1 MTGNYDF
8 MKTFTMIFLGCVVLL
23 LVGCG
28 ISTTTPN
35 VITHPHAELQTEIDS
50 VLQDALFTSA
60 HIGIKVVAVKTG
72 EVLYAKNVHKLHHP
86 ASTMK
91 LITAAAALAKLGP
104 DFRFKTT
111 LYADAIVDGHVTGNV
126 YLKGKADPILQ
137 EGALREMVNA
147 LREAGVHSV
156 SGGIVVDETYLDSVR
171 EGPGWMWDDKPLGL
185 SALAIRGGAVEDRAL
200 ACGTV
205 LKEMLQREGIVVNG
219 EVSDGTVPLDAVVIA
234 KHLSPP
240 LADILKLMNKPSD
253 NAIAELIFK
262 TLGAEVKGEP
272 GTWQKGRQVIGE
284 FLEEIDA
291 AFRVVDGS
299 GLSRYNLVTAELLVD
314 LLVFVYNDF
323 ELMPDYV
330 ASLPIAGVDGTLKNR
345 MKGVRAERV
354 LRAKTGTLSGVSAL
368 AGYTVT
374 ANGEVLAFSILIS
387 HYAGP
392 AAPARRIQDTIGNCL
407 TRWSRDW

>member
-1 MTGNYDF
+1 
-8 MKTFTMIFLGCVVLL
+8 MKTFTMIFLCCVGLL

-35 VITHPHAELQTEIDS
+35 VITHPHAELQAEIDS

-72 EVLYAKNVHKLHHP
+72 EVLYAKNAHKMHHP

-91 LITAAAALAKLGP
+91 LITAAAALTKLGP

-126 YLKGKADPILQ
+126 YLKGKADPVLQ
-137 EGALREMVNA
+137 EGELAEMVNA
-147 LREAGVHSV
+147 LRDAGVHSV

-185 SALAIRGGAVEDRAL
+185 SALAIRGGAVDDRAL

-234 KHLSPP
+234 THLSPP

-284 FLEEIDA
+284 FLEEIGA

-314 LLVFVYNDF
+314 LLVLVYNNF

-407 TRWSRDW
+407 TRWSRNW

>member
-1 MTGNYDF
+1 
-8 MKTFTMIFLGCVVLL
+8 MKTFTMIFLGCVAML

-35 VITHPHAELQTEIDS
+35 VIPHPHAELQTEIDS

-72 EVLYAKNVHKLHHP
+72 EVLYAKNAHKMHHP

-91 LITAAAALAKLGP
+91 LITAAAALTKLGP

-111 LYADAIVDGHVTGNV
+111 LYADAIVNGHVTGNV
-126 YLKGKADPILQ
+126 YLKGKADPVLQ
-137 EGALREMVNA
+137 EGALSEMVNA
-147 LREAGVHSV
+147 LRDAGVHSV

-185 SALAIRGGAVEDRAL
+185 SALAIRDSAVEDRAL

-219 EVSDGTVPLDAVVIA
+219 EVSDGTVPLGAIVIA
-234 KHLSPP
+234 THLAPP

-284 FLEEIDA
+284 FLEEIGA

-314 LLVFVYNDF
+314 LLVFVYNNF

>member
-1 MTGNYDF
+1 

-35 VITHPHAELQTEIDS
+35 VITHPHAELQAEIDS

-72 EVLYAKNVHKLHHP
+72 EVLYAKNIHKLHHP

-111 LYADAIVDGHVTGNV
+111 FYADAIVNGHVAGNV
-126 YLKGKADPILQ
+126 YLKGKADPVLQ
-137 EGALREMVNA
+137 EGELEEMVNA
-147 LREAGVHSV
+147 LRDAGVHSV

-185 SALAIRGGAVEDRAL
+185 SALSIRGGAVEDRAL

-219 EVSDGTVPLDAVVIA
+219 EVSDGTVPLGAVVIA
-234 KHLSPP
+234 THLSPP

-272 GTWQKGRQVIGE
+272 GTWQKGRQVVGE
-284 FLEEIDA
+284 FLEEIGA

-299 GLSRYNLVTAELLVD
+299 GLSRYNLVTAELLVN
-314 LLVFVYNDF
+314 LLVFVYNNF

>member
-1 MTGNYDF
+1 
-8 MKTFTMIFLGCVVLL
+8 MKTFTMIFLSCVVLL
-23 LVGCG
+23 FVGCG

-35 VITHPHAELQTEIDS
+35 VITHPHAELQAEIDS

-60 HIGIKVVAVKTG
+60 HIGIKAVAVKSG
-72 EVLYAKNVHKLHHP
+72 EVLYAKNAHKLHHP

-104 DFRFKTT
+104 DFRFETT
-111 LYADAIVDGHVTGNV
+111 LYADAIDNGHVKGNV
-126 YLKGKADPILQ
+126 YLKGKANPVLQ
-137 EGALREMVNA
+137 EGGLAEMVNA

-185 SALAIRGGAVEDRAL
+185 SALAIRGGVVEDRAL

-205 LKEMLQREGIVVNG
+205 LKEMLQREGIIVNG
-219 EVSDGTVPLDAVVIA
+219 EVSDGMVPLGAVVIA
-234 KHLSPP
+234 THLSPP

-272 GTWQKGRQVIGE
+272 GTWQKGRQVIGG
-284 FLEEIDA
+284 FLEEIGEV
-291 AFRVVDGS
+291 FRVVDGS
-299 GLSRYNLVTAELLVD
+299 GLSRYNLVTTELLVD
-314 LLVFVYNDF
+314 LLVFVYNNF

-330 ASLPIAGVDGTLKNR
+330 ASLPIAGVDGTLRNR
-345 MKGVRAERV
+345 MKGMHAEKL

-407 TRWSRDW
+407 TRWSLDW

>member
-1 MTGNYDF
+1 
-8 MKTFTMIFLGCVVLL
+8 MKTFTMIFLSCVVLL
-23 LVGCG
+23 FVGCG

-35 VITHPHAELQTEIDS
+35 VITHPHAELQAEIDS

-60 HIGIKVVAVKTG
+60 HIGIKAVAVKSG

-91 LITAAAALAKLGP
+91 LITAAAALTKLGP
-104 DFRFKTT
+104 DFRFETT
-111 LYADAIVDGHVTGNV
+111 LYADAIVNGRVAGNV
-126 YLKGKADPILQ
+126 YLKGKADPVLQ
-137 EGALREMVNA
+137 EGELREMVNA
-147 LREAGVHSV
+147 LRDAGVHSV
-156 SGGIVVDETYLDSVR
+156 FGDIVVDETYLDSVR

-205 LKEMLQREGIVVNG
+205 LKEMLQRAGIVVNG

-234 KHLSPP
+234 THLSPP

-262 TLGAEVKGEP
+262 TLGAEVMGEP

-284 FLEEIDA
+284 FLAEIGA

-299 GLSRYNLVTAELLVD
+299 GLSRYNLVTTELLVD

-330 ASLPIAGVDGTLKNR
+330 ASLPIAGVDGTLRNR
-345 MKGVRAERV
+345 MKGMHAEKV

-407 TRWSRDW
+407 TRWSLDW

>member
-1 MTGNYDF
+1 M
-8 MKTFTMIFLGCVVLL
+8 LL
-23 LVGCG
+23 FVGCG

-35 VITHPHAELQTEIDS
+35 VITHPHAELQAEIDS

-72 EVLYAKNVHKLHHP
+72 EVLYAKNAHKLHHP

-111 LYADAIVDGHVTGNV
+111 LYADAIVNGHVTGNV
-126 YLKGKADPILQ
+126 YLKGKADPVFQ
-137 EGALREMVNA
+137 EGELAEMVNA
-147 LREAGVHSV
+147 LRDAGVHSV
-156 SGGIVVDETYLDSVR
+156 FGGIVVDETYLDSVR

-219 EVSDGTVPLDAVVIA
+219 EVSDGKVPLGAVVIA
-234 KHLSPP
+234 THLSPP

-284 FLEEIDA
+284 FLKEIGE

-299 GLSRYNLVTAELLVD
+299 GLSRYNLVTTELLVD

-345 MKGVRAERV
+345 MKGMRAEKM

>member
-1 MTGNYDF
+1 
-8 MKTFTMIFLGCVVLL
+8 MKTFAMIFLCCVVLL

-35 VITHPHAELQTEIDS
+35 VITHPHAELQAELDT

-60 HIGIKVVAVKTG
+60 HIGIKVVAIKTG
-72 EVLYAKNVHKLHHP
+72 EVLYAKNVHKFHHP

-91 LITAAAALAKLGP
+91 LITAAAALTKLGSA
-104 DFRFKTT
+104 FRFETT
-111 LYADAIVDGHVTGNV
+111 LYADAIVDGRVAGNI
-126 YLKGKADPILQ
+126 YLKGKADPVLQ
-137 EGALREMVNA
+137 EGELAKMVNA
-147 LREAGVHSV
+147 LRDAGVQSI
-156 SGGIVVDETYLDSVR
+156 SGKIVVDETYLDSVR
-171 EGPGWMWDDKPLGL
+171 EGPGWMWDDKPLRL
-185 SALAIRGGAVEDRAL
+185 SALSIRGSGVKDRAL

-205 LKEMLQREGIVVNG
+205 LKEMLQQEGIVVNG
-219 EVSDGTVPLDAVVIA
+219 EVSHGTVPADASAIA
-234 KHLSPP
+234 THLSPP

-253 NAIAELIFK
+253 NTIAELIFK
-262 TLGAEVKGEP
+262 TLGAEVKGGP

-284 FLEEIDA
+284 FLEEMGA

-299 GLSRYNLVTAELLVD
+299 GLSRYNLVTAELLVN
-314 LLVFVYNDF
+314 LLVFVYTDF
-323 ELMPDYV
+323 ELMPEYV

-368 AGYTVT
+368 AGYTV
-374 ANGEVLAFSILIS
+374 AADGEVLAFSILIS
-387 HYAGP
+387 HYPGP
-392 AAPARRIQDTIGNCL
+392 AAPARRIQDTIGNYL

>member
-1 MTGNYDF
+1 

-23 LVGCG
+23 FVGCG

-35 VITHPHAELQTEIDS
+35 VITYPHAELQAEIDS

-72 EVLYAKNVHKLHHP
+72 EVLYAKNAYKLHHP

-91 LITAAAALAKLGP
+91 LITTAAALAKLGP
-104 DFRFKTT
+104 DFRFETT
-111 LYADAIVDGHVTGNV
+111 LYADAIVNGHVTGNV
-126 YLKGKADPILQ
+126 YLKGKADPVLQ
-137 EGALREMVNA
+137 EGELTEMVNA
-147 LREAGVHSV
+147 LRDAGVHSV
-156 SGGIVVDETYLDSVR
+156 FGGIVVDETYLDSVR

-205 LKEMLQREGIVVNG
+205 LKGMLQREGIIVNG
-219 EVSDGTVPLDAVVIA
+219 EVSDGMVPPGAVVIA
-234 KHLSPP
+234 THLSPP

-284 FLEEIDA
+284 FLEEIGA

-299 GLSRYNLVTAELLVD
+299 GLSRYNLVTTELLVD

-345 MKGVRAERV
+345 MKGMHAEKV

-392 AAPARRIQDTIGNCL
+392 VAPARRIQDTIGNCL

>member
-1 MTGNYDF
+1 M
-8 MKTFTMIFLGCVVLL
+8 
-23 LVGCG
+23 
-28 ISTTTPN
+28 
-35 VITHPHAELQTEIDS
+35 
-50 VLQDALFTSA
+50 QDALFTSA

-72 EVLYAKNVHKLHHP
+72 EVLYAKNAHKMHHP

-91 LITAAAALAKLGP
+91 LITAAAALTKLGP

-111 LYADAIVDGHVTGNV
+111 LYADAIVNGHVAGNV
-126 YLKGKADPILQ
+126 YLKGKADPVLQ

-147 LREAGVHSV
+147 LRDAGVHSV

-205 LKEMLQREGIVVNG
+205 LKEILQREGIVVNG
-219 EVSDGTVPLDAVVIA
+219 KVSDGTVPLGAVVIA

-284 FLEEIDA
+284 FLEEIGA

-314 LLVFVYNDF
+314 LLVFVYNNF